1 MNQHCE
7 PEANDSPMGPN
18 FSWPTSLTTQTFNHS
33 PNGPTRPTTMYDFLT
48 LLSTLLKN
56 TEINWQKLNLL
67 AIKLGLWRIFFLL
80 LVCVLSPASCLL
92 PHASCPPPHFTPAKC
107 SPFMHLDSSTIFPFD
122 SDFFFSPFISIIS
135 IKNTSMKNHWCFDA
149 NKKWCLIMAYIF

>member
-1 MNQHCE
+1 MNQQCE
-7 PEANDSPMGPN
+7 LEANDSPMGPN

-67 AIKLGLWRIFFLL
+67 AIKLGLWQIFFLL
-80 LVCVLSPASCLL
+80 LVCVLSPASCL
-92 PHASCPPPHFTPAKC
+92 PPHFTPAKC

-122 SDFFFSPFISIIS
+122 SDLFFLALLFPLFLLKRLLWKIIGVLMQ
-135 IKNTSMKNHWCFDA
+135 IKNDV
-149 NKKWCLIMAYIF
+149 

>member
-1 MNQHCE
+1 MNQQCE
-7 PEANDSPMGPN
+7 LEANDSPMGPN

-56 TEINWQKLNLL
+56 TETNWQKLNLL

-122 SDFFFSPFISIIS
+122 SDLFFLALLFPLFLWKIIGVLMQ
-135 IKNTSMKNHWCFDA
+135 IKNDV
-149 NKKWCLIMAYIF
+149 

>member
-1 MNQHCE
+1 MNQQCE
-7 PEANDSPMGPN
+7 LEANDSPMGPN

-80 LVCVLSPASCLL
+80 LVCVLSPASC
-92 PHASCPPPHFTPAKC
+92 PPPHFTPAKC

-122 SDFFFSPFISIIS
+122 SDLFFLALLFPLFLLKRLLWKIIGVLMQ
-135 IKNTSMKNHWCFDA
+135 IKNDV
-149 NKKWCLIMAYIF
+149 